1 MLQRFLRRE
10 EEPEDVQVELLVE
23 VLLGDVFERRELV
36 DAGIVHQDVERAE
49 RLLRLGEQALDVRLS
64 RDIGLHR
71 NGLAALA
78 GDLGHHA
85 VGAVLAGGVVDDD
98 RRAFIRQMLGDGGA
112 NPLGCPGH
120 DRHLVRELAH
130 VLVPHVRLRPPVA
143 VGIAVKTCVILPLDA
158 APRCVPFGCV

>member
-1 MLQRFLRRE
+1 MPALFTRMSSGPNAFFASENRRST
-10 EEPEDVQVELLVE
+10 V
-23 VLLGDVFERRELV
+23 
-36 DAGIVHQDVERAE
+36 
-49 RLLRLGEQALDVRLS
+49 RLL

-98 RRAFIRQMLGDGGA
+98 RRAFIRQMRGDGGA
-112 NPLGCPGH
+112 DSLGCAGH

-143 VGIAVKTCVILPLDA
+143 VGIAVKTCVIRPADRSGASLRTLWM
-158 APRCVPFGCV
+158 RVTLSWVP